1 MVIKKFRPFVRGLCI
16 AVSAMLCAST
26 MVTASFAAEVQPQA
40 GTEVAVEDDGL
51 VVGVAPDILAAPSTE
66 ATQTQTEPETQPQTK
81 AETDP
86 AASDGIDVE
95 PAVDGSENNGDAA
108 GGPAG
113 TSGGT
118 QEDDGITI
126 TNEAPG
132 DPSNETTQGSS
143 ETGSSESDTQED
155 AIRFSKDVENPTA
168 DDTVNVT
175 TRIRIDEAQTEAQDI
190 TLTLDGNANVGAV
203 AWEGLDGA
211 SVQIVHS
218 GGTENRTLEGSLD
231 LSGLSGI
238 TTITVTPAA
247 PLQAGEVTLTLA
259 LKPADPATT
268 SLNLS
273 ASVGADGAMMSG
285 SYMYTIA
292 NGEGGET
299 TPGTGESESESESE
313 SEGETETEPG
323 VDPDTIVDGVVFS
336 RDIENPL
343 SSNAVTVNAQIG
355 IKEDQAAAQDVILT
369 FDGNTNVG
377 TITSPQLANARVVV
391 TYGGTTQVLT
401 LGEATDLS
409 AYAGITQV
417 AITPTA
423 PLKAGNVDL
432 QFTMQAA
439 AEETGSMTVRVSTG
453 AEGAMTEGEYVVP
466 LTFYALGT
474 PSIGHP
480 GALVQFDSDLTVR
493 MEGIYLNANKNV
505 SELNYSM
512 ALPSFMELKTIQA
525 PTVSAGSVDV
535 YVTVNGERTLIG
547 QNAAGSTINVNQ
559 YAEKVEFV
567 IHVEG
572 NAVTGTGS
580 GSVVLANNLRSNKV
594 NYYGFQATVSITAE
608 DGSAVT
614 KTSTTVGATIA
625 NYRYVEPEPPQ
636 EGDRPTTGG
645 DNTGGGS
652 TGGGSGTGGGTG
664 TGTGTGND
672 TGTTDEPETEEPETE
687 DPNAEREEEE
697 ALRREEAA
705 EELRREEEEERN
717 TRRNLLLSRLEAIR
731 SGVSAADSTTETD
744 SETEE
749 ETAEETGD
757 AEDDA
762 VDPRLA
768 SNEAQELFESMQLI
782 AIDESM
788 VESLRPEDKR
798 LDPEGAEELYEE
810 MDLIAISENMV
821 RDLVAE
827 E

>member
-16 AVSAMLCAST
+16 SVSAMLCAST
-26 MVTASFAAEVQPQA
+26 MVPASFAAEVQPQA
-40 GTEVAVEDDGL
+40 GTQVAVEDDGL
-51 VVGVAPDILAAPSTE
+51 EVGVAPDIQAAPSTE
-66 ATQTQTEPETQPQTK
+66 ATQPQAEPETQPQTK

-86 AASDGIDVE
+86 VANDGINVE
-95 PAVDGSENNGDAA
+95 SAGEANEGGGETTGNG
-108 GGPAG
+108 AG
-113 TSGGT
+113 TGNETLG
-118 QEDDGITI
+118 DDGITI
-126 TNEAPG
+126 TDEVTDEPSS
-132 DPSNETTQGSS
+132 DPTQDSS
-143 ETGSSESDTQED
+143 ETDTSEPDTQEE

-190 TLTLDGNANVGAV
+190 TLTLDGNANVGALT
-203 AWEGLDGA
+203 WEGLNGA

-218 GGTENRTLEGSLD
+218 GGTETRTLDGNVD
-231 LSGLSGI
+231 LSGLAGI
-238 TTITVTPAA
+238 TTITITPAA
-247 PLQAGEVTLTLA
+247 ALQAGEVALTLA
-259 LKPADPATT
+259 LKPADPAIT
-268 SLNLS
+268 SLNLT
-273 ASVGADGAMMSG
+273 ASVGAEGTAMSG

-292 NGEGGET
+292 NGE
-299 TPGTGESESESESE
+299 TPGTGEGETEDESES
-313 SEGETETEPG
+313 ETETEPG
-323 VDPDTIVDGVVFS
+323 VDPGTIVDGVVFS

-355 IKEDQAAAQDVILT
+355 IKEDQAVAQDISLT

-377 TITSPQLANARVVV
+377 ALTSPQLAGARMVV

-409 AYAGITQV
+409 VYAGITQV
-417 AITPTA
+417 AITPAA

-432 QFTMQAA
+432 QFIMQAA

-453 AEGAMTEGEYVVP
+453 TEGAMTEGEYVVP
-466 LTFYALGT
+466 LTFYVLGT
-474 PSIGHP
+474 PAIGHP

-559 YAEKVEFV
+559 YAEAVEFV
-567 IHVEG
+567 IHVES

-594 NYYGFQATVSITAE
+594 NYYGFQANESITTE
-608 DGSAVT
+608 DGSSVN
-614 KTSTTVGATIA
+614 KTSATVGATIA

-645 DNTGGGS
+645 NNTGGS

-672 TGTTDEPETEEPETE
+672 TGSTDEPETEEPETE

-705 EELRREEEEERN
+705 EELRREEEEDRN

-731 SGVSAADSTTETD
+731 SGVSGNASTTETE
-744 SETEE
+744 SETDE
-749 ETAEETGD
+749 ETSETT
-757 AEDDA
+757 DDTENEA
-762 VDPRLA
+762 VDPRLE
-768 SNEAQELFESMQLI
+768 SNEARELFENMKLI
-782 AIDESM
+782 AIEESM
-788 VESLRPEDKR
+788 VENLRPEDKR
-798 LDPEGAEELYEE
+798 LDPEGAEELYEKIG
-810 MDLIAISENMV
+810 LIAIAENMV
-821 RDLVAE
+821 RDLVVE